1 MMRPLLTLE
10 KSIQGAAAI
19 VGIESVSDL
28 HFTGISF
35 DSKAIQPGDIFCAF
49 PGLNAHGA
57 DFAVEAEARGAVAIL
72 TDAAG
77 AGKCGKLLPLIVP
90 NPRRAAALLSAWF
103 YDDPMRAMFSVGI
116 TGTNGKTTTT
126 MLLNQLWQLAGRES
140 GLIGTVETRIGVERL
155 ASSRTT
161 PEAPE
166 LQALVA
172 TMRERHVRDF
182 VMEVSSHSIALE
194 RVRGSHF
201 NVVGFT
207 NLTQEHLDF
216 HGDMESYFNT
226 KRKIFTFEFADLAVI
241 NIDSTYGAA
250 LSKSCEIPQLTLS
263 NKDKSADWHYVAID
277 AVSAGYQVAIRGRG
291 GILIE
296 TLIPLHGD
304 YNLENA
310 LMAIAIATESGMD
323 PIDIAR
329 IVPALNGAPGRLQ
342 QVAVGQSFTAL
353 VDYAHS
359 PDAVERVL
367 ATARK
372 IAEARSASSKVIA
385 VLGCGGDRDATKR
398 APMGKALLAGSDI
411 AIFTSDNPR
420 SESAEEILEEMCK
433 GLTIKKPHQVIVDRR
448 KAIES
453 AVALASGDDI
463 LLVLGK
469 GHEVGQEIYGVIHPF
484 DDRVVLGEAI
494 AGVA

>member
-1 MMRPLLTLE
+1 
-10 KSIQGAAAI
+10 
-19 VGIESVSDL
+19 
-28 HFTGISF
+28 
-35 DSKAIQPGDIFCAF
+35 
-49 PGLNAHGA
+49 
-57 DFAVEAEARGAVAIL
+57 
-72 TDAAG
+72 
-77 AGKCGKLLPLIVP
+77 
-90 NPRRAAALLSAWF
+90 
-103 YDDPMRAMFSVGI
+103 
-116 TGTNGKTTTT
+116 
-126 MLLNQLWQLAGRES
+126 
-140 GLIGTVETRIGVERL
+140 
-155 ASSRTT
+155 
-161 PEAPE
+161 
-166 LQALVA
+166 
-172 TMRERHVRDF
+172 
-182 VMEVSSHSIALE
+182 
-194 RVRGSHF
+194 
-201 NVVGFT
+201 
-207 NLTQEHLDF
+207 
-216 HGDMESYFNT
+216 MESYFNT

-241 NIDSTYGAA
+241 NIDSEYGAV

-310 LMAIAIATESGMD
+310 LMAIAIAAESGMD

-329 IVPALNGAPGRLQ
+329 IAPMLNGAPGRLQ
-342 QVAVGQSFTAL
+342 QIAVGQSFTAL

-372 IAEARSASSKVIA
+372 IAKSRSASSKVIA

-398 APMGKALLAGSDI
+398 APMGKALLEGSDI

-420 SESAEEILEEMCK
+420 SESPDEILKEMCQ
-433 GLTIKKPHQVIVDRR
+433 GLTIKAPHQVIVDRR
-448 KAIES
+448 MAIES
-453 AVALASGDDI
+453 AVAQASGDDI
-463 LLVLGK
+463 LIVLGK
-469 GHEVGQEIYGVIHPF
+469 GHELGQEIAGVLHPF